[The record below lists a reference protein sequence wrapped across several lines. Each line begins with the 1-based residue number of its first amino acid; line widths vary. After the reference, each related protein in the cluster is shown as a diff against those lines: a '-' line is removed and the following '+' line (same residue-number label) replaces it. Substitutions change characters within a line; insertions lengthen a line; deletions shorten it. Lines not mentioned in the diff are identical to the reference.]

1 MNRLYLLP
9 FFAMNF
15 FLSRSHRAM
24 YGCLYGP
31 ARHPYIARA
40 RTGYRLTLLLFG
52 SLLVGALT
60 SHRALAVT
68 KTWTGASS
76 TNWGTAANW
85 NPSGVPG
92 DADEVVINDVTND
105 PVIASGTTA
114 TAGVIYVN
122 SGARLTINSGGIL
135 LIRGAG
141 GIGLA
146 TYTATVINNGV
157 LRVET
162 TSGGA
167 VNAVSPITFGS
178 VFTNNGL
185 LSFNTNQRSVELA
198 DQDQG
203 GGACTITNGTSGTIN
218 FSSNV
223 TTGIITNRLGQRNLI
238 NNGTINFNG
247 TNDVLSFIT
256 GTVSLTNTGTINV
269 NSGTGINNSVASTIT
284 NQACGKINLFS
295 GDFNNTNA
303 TTTNFGAIHIAGT
316 LTRSGG
322 SFTNNGVLNYGSLSG
337 TITNNNGSVIVN
349 ENPTNSSIFTY
360 QGTFT
365 GTINGIYTNSAAT
378 TSAGSFTAPNT
389 FVPSTSLPT
398 GPQTLYAKITPSGGA
413 CNYVVPFG
421 YSYTPPPTVTTHPV
435 SRTVCTGNST
445 FFSVAATNAS
455 SYQWQVNTGG
465 GFTNLNNATPYSG
478 VTSQTLTISNTAGF
492 NGYQYRCVV
501 TGGGGNTN
509 SNGATLTVASLP
521 TVAILT
527 PTSTTL
533 TCTTPTLTLTATGGS
548 TYRWEDNTATA
559 TRTVSTSGTYSVTVT
574 NASNCTAATSQV
586 VRSAT
591 ATITT
596 TNPVTNTAIVGAGF
610 SQTFTSTS
618 TGAASRTFAIA
629 SGILPTGL
637 SLASTGVLSGTPT
650 QSGTFTVTVRATDV
664 NGCSA
669 TGSSYILTVNN
680 LTPTIVGFAPASASL
695 CAGSTATFTA
705 TVGNVTTPYNFTLSN
720 GTSTTTGT
728 KTSTA
733 FSQSWVAAGS
743 GAQAFTLT
751 VSQSGQ
757 TTRATASL
765 SVVALPTAGISLP
778 ANLTVTCASPSVAL
792 TATGGSTY
800 RWENN
805 SVSAIRSITTTGTYA
820 VTVTNASGCSATS
833 SSLVTVTQNTTPPT
847 LVLSATNVCEGGA
860 VRLSAT
866 TGLTSYTF
874 SRSDGSLI
882 SSGSASTATVSGL
895 AVGSYTL
902 TVRGTNSVGCSNTAL
917 TSVTVLAPP
926 SLTLT
931 ARNTGGAISNTL
943 TCASPSLTLTASG
956 ATSYT
961 FAGTGIVSSGA
972 AATVS
977 QTGTFTLTGRNA
989 SGCVSTTTITIQS
1002 TTATVS
1008 VSIPTTNTALAGVA
1022 FSQTFGATGGQPA
1035 YTFSVAGGLL
1045 PSGLSLSPAGS
1056 LTGTPTQTGTFNVT
1070 VRGTDANGCSGVS
1083 SVYSLTIQSTDVG
1096 SLSVTPNAVCAG
1108 NRVTFTASVS
1118 GISGTYNYTLTNGS
1132 SQTTGS
1138 TASTAFSQSWTAAG
1152 SGLQAFTLIVSD
1164 NSFTDQSTATLTVN
1178 PLPDAGINVPVNT
1191 TITCASPVLTLTA
1204 TGGNTYRWENNTTN
1218 AQRAINTTGTYTVT
1232 VTNGSGC
1239 TAVASQLVTVSENT
1253 SLPVIS
1259 LSAVNVCEG
1268 ESVSLVATSDLSTGA
1283 PAGYTFI
1290 SSEGILGSGTDPGTE
1305 VTELTAGVYS
1315 FTVRVANSA
1324 GCINT
1329 ATTSVTVHAL
1339 PTPTLTASHSGL
1351 LSCAQ
1356 PSLTLTASGGTLY
1369 AFAGTGLISQNP
1381 AAGTAVLNQ
1390 TGLYSVTVTNTA
1402 TGCSSTTDISIG
1414 QDNTLPV
1421 VDINP
1426 AGGILTCASPALT
1439 LTATGGT
1446 SYTWT
1451 ASPALPGGTSTGST
1465 LPVSAPGT
1473 YTVTATGANGC
1484 TVSASVSVGQDVASP
1499 VASLA
1504 ANGTL
1509 TCAQTTA
1516 GLTADAGGLLS
1527 VSYVFAGPAGGGPS
1541 GIVTQDGTTG
1551 LAEVNR
1557 AGVYSVTV
1565 INTITGCSTVT
1576 TTTVSQN
1583 TTTPSVSID
1592 PASATITC
1600 TNAVVSLTASGAT
1613 LAGDS
1618 YLWSNG
1624 LSDDVITVSSPG
1636 TYTVVLT
1643 AATGCTASASAVV
1656 SQRTDLPVAG
1666 LVVSGTVT
1674 CAVPAVTLTASGGDS
1689 YAFFGPEIIS
1699 QDPVAGTAL
1708 VGAGG
1713 SYGVVV
1719 SNTTTGCSSNTLID
1733 VSQNN
1738 TRPEV
1743 SLTASNTALTCS
1755 QTSVTLT
1762 AGAVGGGLTYAFAG
1776 PDGPLT
1782 GSGATLI
1789 VNNPGLY
1796 SVTATGDG
1804 NCTSTASLFVGEDK
1818 ETPNVILTP
1827 DSGTL
1832 TCASPTLTLTATE
1845 GFSNYRF
1852 SNGQNGIGN
1861 TLTVSSADTYSVIV
1875 TAANGCT
1882 NVASATVES
1891 TSAVISASL
1900 VASWAISCNT
1910 PSVTLTAGPA
1920 GISYSFGSGATQL
1933 GNSNLATVDAAGTYS
1948 VTVSDAGGCSAVA
1961 QVTVT
1966 GSTTAPTGATL
1977 TAGSGGTLTCGQTA
1991 LTLTAGATGL
2001 GLSYSFSGPGVVAQ
2015 SGNSATVNVAG
2026 NYSVVITGSN
2036 GCTTSATT
2044 TVYSNTAA
2052 PVVSLTPSSATLTC
2066 ASPTVTLTATSGLTS
2081 YSFSTGQNGSGN
2093 TLLVSSA
2100 GTYSVIVTGSN
2111 GCTSLTSATVVSST
2125 AVISASLVAS
2135 GAISC
2140 NSPSVTLTASPSNLT
2155 YSFGG
2160 GATRIGLTNQ
2170 ATVNAAGTYSVTV
2183 SDAGGCS
2190 AVAQV
2195 TVTGSTTA
2203 PTGATLTASHGG
2215 TLTCAGT
2222 ALTLTA
2228 GATGS
2233 GFSYSFSGSGVLAQS
2248 GSSATVNAAGNYSVV
2263 ITGNNSCTTS
2273 AATTVHSNTAAPT
2286 VSLTPSS
2293 ATLTCATPT
2302 VTLTATSGLTSYS
2315 FSTGQNGT
2323 GNTLLVTSA
2332 GTYSVLATGANGC
2345 TSLTS
2350 ATVVSSTA
2358 VISASLVASGAISC
2372 NSPSVTLTASPSNL
2386 TYSFG
2391 GGATRIGL
2399 TNQATVNAAGTYS
2412 VTVSDAGGCS
2422 AVAQVTVTGSTTA
2435 PTGATLTA
2443 SHGGTLTCAGTALTL
2458 TAGATGSG
2466 FSYSFVGAG
2475 IVAQSGSSATV
2486 NTAGNYSVVIT
2497 GSNSCTTSA
2506 TTTVY
2511 SNTAPPS
2518 LSISPSS
2525 VTLTC
2530 ASPSAILSVV
2540 GTGDARWSTGAVSNT
2555 ISVASAG
2562 TYSVTLTGGN
2572 GCTSVSSATIVSA
2585 TAAPALSI
2593 NPSST
2598 VISCASPT
2606 VSLSA
2611 VGTGQVRW
2619 STGAVSAVISVSVA
2633 DTYSVTLTDGGS
2645 CTATTSIVVSASSL
2659 GTATVT
2665 AGGSLGCGVTTTTVR
2680 VQATGATSFTLSG
2693 PNGYNQTNSSGIF
2706 SVSAGG
2712 SYTGLAGLASCVV
2725 SNTAVVAEGGVQPT
2739 ISSVQAAVALGSGAC
2754 RVSVQ
2759 GAGYGDRYVLTGP
2772 SYVFSVV
2779 FRTAG
2784 EHSAVFPD
2792 VVKPGTYTLTVYSGN
2807 CVVTRTVAVS
2817 GTACQ

>member
-1 MNRLYLLP
+1 MTINGTNLTGTTSVVLRGIPVNITPISNTQVSFVVPAQASTGPIRLTKPGGTVLSSTNFTVTRISSSLTYALRSNSFNSINVGSFSTPAITDLDHDGLIDLLVGRETGEVSHYEQSAANSLT
-9 FFAMNF
+9 FTLRTSNLSGLTGHYSAIVSVTDIDGDGLLDLVVGAGGGNF
-15 FLSRSHRAM
+15 KHYEQSALNSTSFTQLSNDFNNIFSTGGMTFQYPHFTDVDGDGLLDLLVGDEFLSRYEQSSANGGTFTQLNNQNFGPTADAGNGGSAACLADLDGDGLLDMLVGRANGQLFH
-24 YGCLYGP
+24 YEQNSVNSASFTQISSAFNGLSLSGYTAP
-31 ARHPYIARA
+31 AI
-40 RTGYRLTLLLFG
+40 TDLDNDGLLD
-52 SLLVGALT
+52 LLVG
-60 SHRALAVT
+60 
-68 KTWTGASS
+68 GAD
-76 TNWGTAANW
+76 GQ
-85 NPSGVPG
+85 
-92 DADEVVINDVTND
+92 
-105 PVIASGTTA
+105 
-114 TAGVIYVN
+114 
-122 SGARLTINSGGIL
+122 
-135 LIRGAG
+135 IRHF
-141 GIGLA
+141 
-146 TYTATVINNGV
+146 
-157 LRVET
+157 E
-162 TSGGA
+162 
-167 VNAVSPITFGS
+167 
-178 VFTNNGL
+178 
-185 LSFNTNQRSVELA
+185 
-198 DQDQG
+198 
-203 GGACTITNGTSGTIN
+203 
-218 FSSNV
+218 
-223 TTGIITNRLGQRNLI
+223 
-238 NNGTINFNG
+238 
-247 TNDVLSFIT
+247 
-256 GTVSLTNTGTINV
+256 
-269 NSGTGINNSVASTIT
+269 
-284 NQACGKINLFS
+284 QA
-295 GDFNNTNA
+295 
-303 TTTNFGAIHIAGT
+303 
-316 LTRSGG
+316 
-322 SFTNNGVLNYGSLSG
+322 
-337 TITNNNGSVIVN
+337 
-349 ENPTNSSIFTY
+349 
-360 QGTFT
+360 
-365 GTINGIYTNSAAT
+365 
-378 TSAGSFTAPNT
+378 
-389 FVPSTSLPT
+389 
-398 GPQTLYAKITPSGGA
+398 
-413 CNYVVPFG
+413 
-421 YSYTPPPTVTTHPV
+421 TPPSVTTHPV
-435 SRTVCTGNST
+435 NRTVCTGNST

-465 GFTNLNNATPYSG
+465 GFTNLSNTTPYSG
-478 VTSQTLTISNTAGF
+478 VTSQTLTISNVAGF

-527 PTSTTL
+527 PASTTL

-548 TYRWEDNTATA
+548 TYRWNDNTTTA
-559 TRTVSTSGTYSVTVT
+559 TKAVSTSGTYSVTVT

-591 ATITT
+591 ATITV
-596 TNPVTNTAIVGAGF
+596 TNPGASPATAVIGVGF
-610 SQTFTSTS
+610 SQTFTSAS
-618 TGAASRTFAIA
+618 TGVASRTFAIA
-629 SGILPTGL
+629 SGTLPAGL
-637 SLASTGVLSGTPT
+637 TLTTTGVLSGTPT
-650 QSGTFTVTVRATDV
+650 LVGTYVITVRATDV

-669 TGSSYILTVNN
+669 TGSDYSIVVYN
-680 LTPTIVGFAPASASL
+680 LTPTIAGFAPASASL

-765 SVVALPTAGISLP
+765 SVVALPTAGISVP
-778 ANLTVTCASPSVAL
+778 ANRTVTCASPSVAL

-800 RWENN
+800 RWDNN
-805 SVSAIRSITTTGTYA
+805 TLTAIRSITVTGTYA

-847 LVLSATNVCEGGA
+847 LVLSATNVCQGGA

-866 TGLTSYTF
+866 AGLTSYTF
-874 SRSDGSLI
+874 SRSDGTLI
-882 SSGSASTATVSGL
+882 SSGSANTATVSGL

-902 TVRGTNSVGCSNTAL
+902 TVQGINSVGCSNTAL
-917 TSVTVLAPP
+917 TSVTVLAQP

-931 ARNTGGAISNTL
+931 ARNTGGTISNTL
-943 TCASPSLTLTASG
+943 TCASPTLTLTATG
-956 ATSYT
+956 ASSYT
-961 FAGTGIVSSGA
+961 FAGTGIVSAGA

-977 QTGTFTLTGRNA
+977 QAGTFTLTGRNA

-1002 TTATVS
+1002 NTATVS
-1008 VSIPTTNTALAGVA
+1008 VTIPATNTALAGVA
-1022 FSQTFGATGGQPA
+1022 FSQNFGATGGQPA
-1035 YTFSVAGGLL
+1035 YSFSVATGLL

-1096 SLSVTPNAVCAG
+1096 SLSVTPNAICAG
-1108 NRVTFTASVS
+1108 GRVTFTASVS
-1118 GISGTYNYTLTNGS
+1118 GVSGAYNFTLTNGN
-1132 SQTTGS
+1132 SQTTGN
-1138 TASTAFSQSWTAAG
+1138 TTSTAFSQSWTAAG
-1152 SGLQAFTLIVSD
+1152 SGLQTFTLIVSD
-1164 NSFTDQSTATLTVN
+1164 NTFTDQSTATLTVN
-1178 PLPDAGINVPVNT
+1178 PLPDAGISVPANT
-1191 TITCASPVLTLTA
+1191 TITCASPTLTLTA
-1204 TGGNTYRWENNTTN
+1204 TGGSTYRWENNTTN
-1218 AQRAINTTGTYTVT
+1218 ALRTINTTGTYTVT

-1268 ESVSLVATSDLSTGA
+1268 GSVSLVATSGLSTGT

-1290 SSEGILGSGTDPGTE
+1290 SSEGILASGTDPGTE

-1324 GCINT
+1324 GCVNT

-1339 PTPTLTASHSGL
+1339 PTPTLAASHSGL

-1381 AAGTAVLNQ
+1381 TAGTAVLNQ

-1402 TGCSSTTDISIG
+1402 TGCTSTTDISID
-1414 QDNTLPV
+1414 QDNTLPT

-1451 ASPALPGGTSTGST
+1451 ASPALAGGSSTGST
-1465 LPVSAPGT
+1465 LLVSASGT

-1484 TVSASVSVGQDVASP
+1484 TASASVSVGQDVASP

-1504 ANGTL
+1504 ANATL
-1509 TCAQTTA
+1509 TCAQTTVE
-1516 GLTADAGGLLS
+1516 LTADAGGLSS
-1527 VSYVFAGPAGGGPS
+1527 VSFVFAGPSGGGPS
-1541 GIVTQDGTTG
+1541 GIVTQDGATG
-1551 LAEVNR
+1551 LAEVNLP
-1557 AGVYSVTV
+1557 GVYSVTV

-1600 TNAVVSLTASGAT
+1600 TNAVVSLTASGAI

-1636 TYTVVLT
+1636 TYSVVLT
-1643 AATGCTASASAVV
+1643 AANGCTASASAVV

-1674 CAVPAVTLTASGGDS
+1674 CAVPAVTLTASGGDT

-1713 SYGVVV
+1713 SYGVIV

-1738 TRPEV
+1738 TQPEV
-1743 SLTASNTALTCS
+1743 SLSASHTALTCS

-1762 AGAVGGGLTYAFAG
+1762 ASAVGGGLTYAFAG

-1782 GSGATLI
+1782 GIGNTLI
-1789 VNNPGLY
+1789 VNNSGTY

-1818 ETPNVILTP
+1818 ETPNVALTP

-1832 TCASPTLTLTATE
+1832 TCASPTVTLTATE

-1852 SNGQNGIGN
+1852 SNGQNGTGN
-1861 TLTVSSADTYSVIV
+1861 TLTVSSTDTYSVII

-1882 NVASATVES
+1882 NVASAFVES
-1891 TSAVISASL
+1891 STAVISASL
-1900 VASWAISCNT
+1900 VASGAISCNT
-1910 PSVTLTAGPA
+1910 PSVTLTASPSNL
-1920 GISYSFGSGATQL
+1920 IYNFGSGAAQIGQTNQ
-1933 GNSNLATVDAAGTYS
+1933 ATVNAAGTYS

-1977 TAGSGGTLTCGQTA
+1977 TASHGGTLTCGQTA
-1991 LTLTAGATGL
+1991 LTLTAGATGS
-2001 GLSYSFSGPGVVAQ
+2001 GFSYSFSGPGVVAQ
-2015 SGNSATVNVAG
+2015 SSSSATVNAAG

-2036 GCTTSATT
+2036 GCTTSAAT
-2044 TVYSNTAA
+2044 TVYSNTVA
-2052 PVVSLTPSSATLTC
+2052 PTVSLTPSSATLTC

-2081 YSFSTGQNGSGN
+2081 YSFSTGQNGTGN
-2093 TLLVSSA
+2093 TLTVSSA
-2100 GTYSVIVTGSN
+2100 GTYSVIVTAAN
-2111 GCTSLTSATVVSST
+2111 GCTNVASATVEST
-2125 AVISASLVAS
+2125 SAVISASLVAS

-2140 NSPSVTLTASPSNLT
+2140 NTPSVTLTASPSNLT
-2155 YSFGG
+2155 YTFGS

-2215 TLTCAGT
+2215 TLTCGQT

-2233 GFSYSFSGSGVLAQS
+2233 GLSYSFTGPNVVAQS

-2263 ITGNNSCTTS
+2263 ITGSNGCTTS
-2273 AATTVHSNTAAPT
+2273 AP
-2286 VSLTPSS
+2286 
-2293 ATLTCATPT
+2293 
-2302 VTLTATSGLTSYS
+2302 
-2315 FSTGQNGT
+2315 
-2323 GNTLLVTSA
+2323 
-2332 GTYSVLATGANGC
+2332 
-2345 TSLTS
+2345 
-2350 ATVVSSTA
+2350 
-2358 VISASLVASGAISC
+2358 
-2372 NSPSVTLTASPSNL
+2372 
-2386 TYSFG
+2386 
-2391 GGATRIGL
+2391 
-2399 TNQATVNAAGTYS
+2399 
-2412 VTVSDAGGCS
+2412 
-2422 AVAQVTVTGSTTA
+2422 
-2435 PTGATLTA
+2435 
-2443 SHGGTLTCAGTALTL
+2443 
-2458 TAGATGSG
+2458 
-2466 FSYSFVGAG
+2466 
-2475 IVAQSGSSATV
+2475 
-2486 NTAGNYSVVIT
+2486 
-2497 GSNSCTTSA
+2497 
-2506 TTTVY
+2506 TTVY
-2511 SNTAPPS
+2511 SNTTPPS

-2530 ASPSAILSVV
+2530 ASPSAVLSVV

-2562 TYSVTLTGGN
+2562 TYSVTLTGSN
-2572 GCTSVSSATIVSA
+2572 GCTSVNSATVVSA
-2585 TAAPALSI
+2585 TVAPALSI

-2598 VISCASPT
+2598 LISCASPA

-2611 VGTGQVRW
+2611 VGNGQVRW

-2633 DTYSVTLTDGGS
+2633 DTYSVTLTDGGG
-2645 CTATTSIVVSASSL
+2645 CTAVAGVVVSASSL

-2665 AGGSLGCGVTTTTVR
+2665 AGSPLGCGVTTTTVR
-2680 VQATGATSFTLSG
+2680 VQASGATSFTLLG
-2693 PNGYNQTNSSGIF
+2693 PNGYNQTNSTGIF
-2706 SVSAGG
+2706 NVTAGG
-2712 SYTGLAGLASCVV
+2712 SYTGLAGQAGCVV
-2725 SNTAVVAEGGVQPT
+2725 SNTAIVVEGGVQPT
-2739 ISSVQAAVALGSGAC
+2739 ISSVQATGTLGSGVC
-2754 RVSVQ
+2754 SVSVQ

-2772 SYVFSVV
+2772 SGYVFSVV
-2779 FRTAG
+2779 YRTVG
-2784 EHSAVFPD
+2784 EHTAVFPD

-2807 CVVTRTVAVS
+2807 CVVSRTIAVS
-2817 GTACQ
+2817 GTACP